1 MTTTTDTQAAAP
13 PAVLETRRLPRVGV
27 IAAFLVGVLLVAV
40 VAVGSVLA
48 YEQAYAGKVAAGVS
62 VGGVNLAGLTRDEAA
77 VKLAGAFAP
86 VGQGTLTLQTEKGP
100 RTLTY
105 AELGRR
111 PDVDAMLDAAL
122 AVGRTGT
129 ALEKVVDEARTAIG
143 GLDLAPRVTID
154 QAVLAAS
161 LAAIAATIDR
171 NPASAVV
178 RTGPDAF
185 AETPAV
191 WGRDV
196 NEAAMA
202 ATITTALSPTDAPAQ
217 LTLPLAVDPVAPAV
231 TDTDAMIARSRAGR
245 IVHDVVLAHG
255 KDQWVIPEK
264 TVRSWVSFGAWPDGS
279 YGPLVD
285 GAAIETVVKGLSL
298 KVDRKPVSASFLV
311 GKGGK
316 VVGVKAGK
324 NGRKLDVPGTALAV
338 RDLLIAR
345 AAAGRDPSATA
356 TPALALVE
364 PELTTEEAAKA
375 APLMKAISSW
385 TTYYAS
391 SAHNGFSA
399 NISVPALAIDGTV
412 VAPGEWFSF
421 WKTIGEVSLRTG
433 YKYGGAIVD
442 GRTVEGKTLAGGICS
457 TSTTMFN
464 AALRAGL
471 QMGARRNH
479 YYYISR
485 YPKGLDA
492 TVYQTDSGGGQ
503 DMTFR
508 NDTKYP
514 ILIRAYARPGIVKF
528 TIYSV
533 PTGRKVTL
541 TKPVVKN
548 YRPGHTVVQ
557 YTTAL
562 KPGVRNQIEYPADGQ
577 DVWVTRIVKDTAGK
591 VIHQETYFSRYARVI
606 GIILVGKK
614 AETSPEP

>member
-1 MTTTTDTQAAAP
+1 MTTTTETQSTV
-13 PAVLETRRLPRVGV
+13 AVLETRRLPRTRIVV
-27 IAAFLVGVLLVAV
+27 AFLIGVLLVAV
-40 VAVGSVLA
+40 VSVGSILA
-48 YEQAYAGKVAAGVS
+48 FEQAYAGKVAAGVS

-77 VKLAGAFAP
+77 AKLAGAFVP
-86 VGQGTLTLQTEKGP
+86 VGQGTLTLETEKGP

-111 PDVDAMLDAAL
+111 PDVDAMLDAAF
-122 AVGRTGT
+122 AVGRTGNT
-129 ALEKVVDEARTAIG
+129 LEKVVDEARTAIG
-143 GLDLAPRVTID
+143 GLDLAPRVTVD

-161 LAAIAATIDR
+161 LSAIAATIDR
-171 NPASAVV
+171 DPSSAAVH
-178 RTGPDAF
+178 TGPDAF
-185 AETPAV
+185 TETPAV

-202 ATITTALSPTDAPAQ
+202 ATISAKLGPTDAPAQ
-217 LTLPLAVDPVAPAV
+217 LTLPLVVDPVAPAV
-231 TDTDAMIARSRAGR
+231 TDIDAMIARNRAAR
-245 IVHDVVLAHG
+245 IAHDVVLAHG
-255 KDQWVIPEK
+255 KDQWAIAEK
-264 TVRSWVSFGAWPDGS
+264 TVRSWISFGAWPDGS

-285 GAAIETVVKGLSL
+285 GVAIEAAVKGLAL
-298 KVDRKPVSASFLV
+298 KVDRKPVSATFLL
-311 GKGGK
+311 GKGGNI
-316 VVGVKAGK
+316 VGVKAGK
-324 NGRKLDVPGTALAV
+324 DGRTIDVPGTALAV

-345 AAAGRDPSATA
+345 AATARDPSVTV
-356 TPALALVE
+356 TPAVTLIE
-364 PELTTEEAAKA
+364 PELTTEEATKA

-385 TTYYAS
+385 TTYYVS
-391 SAHNGFSA
+391 SSHNGFSA
-399 NISVPALAIDGTV
+399 NISVPARAIDGTV

-442 GRTVEGKTLAGGICS
+442 GRSVEGKTIAGGICS

-471 QMGARRNH
+471 QMGARKNH
-479 YYYISR
+479 FYYISR

-492 TVYQTDSGGGQ
+492 TVYQSDGGGTQ

-514 ILIRAYARPGIVKF
+514 VLIRAYARPGIVRF

-541 TKPVVKN
+541 TKPIVKN
-548 YRPGHTVVQ
+548 YRPGHTVIQ

-562 KPGVRNQIEYPADGQ
+562 NPGVRSQIEYPADGQ
-577 DVWVTRIVKDTAGK
+577 DVWVTRIVKDAAGK
-591 VIHQETYFSRYARVI
+591 VIHKETFYSHYSRVI

-614 AETSPEP
+614 AVSPAP